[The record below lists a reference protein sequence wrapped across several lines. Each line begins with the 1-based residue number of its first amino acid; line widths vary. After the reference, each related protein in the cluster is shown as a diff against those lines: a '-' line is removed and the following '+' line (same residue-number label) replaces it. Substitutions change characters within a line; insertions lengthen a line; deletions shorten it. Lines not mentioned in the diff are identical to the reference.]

1 MRWRPFCPINPIR
14 GYKLLHS
21 GIGNDPAQ
29 FYFYENLSPK
39 YCTMKQHFFEYDALP
54 VLPVQNNLFDVRF
67 ISTDNITVA
76 FNLLKKGAAV
86 PPHEHLHET
95 IDYVLEG
102 ELEMT
107 VDEETV
113 LMQAGMVARVPSHTP
128 HSARAVSDCR
138 VINIFY
144 PVREDFA
151 QNR

>member
-1 MRWRPFCPINPIR
+1 
-14 GYKLLHS
+14 
-21 GIGNDPAQ
+21 
-29 FYFYENLSPK
+29 
-39 YCTMKQHFFEYDALP
+39 

-86 PPHEHLHET
+86 PLHEHLHET

-107 VDEETV
+107 IDEETV

-128 HSARAVSDCR
+128 HSARAASDCK

-144 PVREDFA
+144 PVREDFGTTV
-151 QNR
+151 